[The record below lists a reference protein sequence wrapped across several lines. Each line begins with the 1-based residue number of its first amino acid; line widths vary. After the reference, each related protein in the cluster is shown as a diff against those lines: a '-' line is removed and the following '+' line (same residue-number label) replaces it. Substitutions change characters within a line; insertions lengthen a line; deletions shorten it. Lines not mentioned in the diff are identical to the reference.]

1 MKKSYSENIHQWIML
16 TLQGNRNAFTQIYYE
31 TIDDASNLVYTL
43 LIDKSQKEDILQE
56 IYLETYKS
64 LSKFDCNQSF
74 RPWFIGIVIRQTKN
88 FLRKRG
94 LLFRLRDKIMK
105 NQETTFVQD
114 FSEKIVEKLD
124 NVPLQRLIENLSFKL
139 KTVIV
144 LRYLYDYSLEEMSTI
159 LDIPLG
165 TVKSR
170 ISYALSILRKKIK
183 SKKDVEGDYYG
194 T

>member
-1 MKKSYSENIHQWIML
+1 
-16 TLQGNRNAFTQIYYE
+16 
-31 TIDDASNLVYTL
+31 
-43 LIDKSQKEDILQE
+43 
-56 IYLETYKS
+56 
-64 LSKFDCNQSF
+64 
-74 RPWFIGIVIRQTKN
+74 
-88 FLRKRG
+88 
-94 LLFRLRDKIMK
+94 MK
-105 NQETTFVQD
+105 NHETTFVQD

-144 LRYLYDYSLEEMSTI
+144 LRYLYDYSLEEISTI